1 MSESKSPQQ
10 WSTNET
16 RVLLTIWSSTEIQ
29 EKLKRSKRRK
39 RVYDEISQEMLNAGF
54 IRSNEQIVNKLKKL
68 RKDYRDKK
76 TKINKK
82 RRKKDS
88 NYDVILESVLAQQ
101 SATEVTEA
109 LNSATVAALET
120 NAESPVFSANDLGSK
135 TSENKT
141 VQQWSLE
148 ETSVLLGIWSSS
160 DIQEKLETLTRKKKV
175 YDEICQEMAN
185 AGFSRTT
192 EQVINKLKKLKKEFR
207 DQKKD
212 LRKCVNERIDK
223 TVNYNSMEV
232 MERLQASELT
242 GAFNSATAMLETKVK
257 SLMPPVSNFDSL
269 VEIDEVLE
277 QAESSF
283 STSQSQPRRC
293 PQRIRI
299 RKKDS
304 NKELLEFLQT
314 SDERFMEHAREL
326 NAAIL
331 KKMDE
336 ATNSML
342 GLLGRM
348 VAVMEG
354 QEANKQ

>member
-10 WSTNET
+10 WSTDET

-29 EKLKRSKRRK
+29 EKLKRTKRRK
-39 RVYDEISQEMLNAGF
+39 KVYDEISQEMLDAGF

-68 RKDYRDKK
+68 KKDYRDKK
-76 TKINKK
+76 TKINKS
-82 RRKKDS
+82 KKAV
-88 NYDVILESVLAQQ
+88 NYDVILESVLAQRPA
-101 SATEVTEA
+101 SKVTEA
-109 LNSATVAALET
+109 LNSATAMDT
-120 NAESPVFSANDLGSK
+120 NAESPDSSATELGSK
-135 TSENKT
+135 TPENKT
-141 VQQWSLE
+141 IQQWSLE

-185 AGFSRTT
+185 AGFSRSS

-212 LRKCVNERIDK
+212 LRKCVSERSNK
-223 TVNYNSMEV
+223 TANYDVMEV
-232 MERLQASELT
+232 LEHLQARELT
-242 GAFNSATAMLETKVK
+242 GAFNSATAMLETKAQ
-257 SLMPPVSNFDSL
+257 SLIPTVSNVDSL
-269 VEIDEVLE
+269 VEVDDVLE
-277 QAESSF
+277 RAESSF
-283 STSQSQPRRC
+283 SSSQSQPRRC
-293 PQRIRI
+293 LRQIRI
-299 RKKDS
+299 RKKGS
-304 NKELLEFLQT
+304 NKELLEYLQT
-314 SDERFMEHAREL
+314 ADERFMEHAREL
-326 NAAIL
+326 NAVIL

-354 QEANKQ
+354 QEANNQ

>member
-10 WSTNET
+10 WSTDET

-29 EKLKRSKRRK
+29 EKLKRTKRRK
-39 RVYDEISQEMLNAGF
+39 RVYDEISQEMLDAGF

-76 TKINKK
+76 TKINK
-82 RRKKDS
+82 RKKAV
-88 NYDVILESVLAQQ
+88 NYDVILESVLAQRPA
-101 SATEVTEA
+101 SKVTEA
-109 LNSATVAALET
+109 LNSETAMET
-120 NAESPVFSANDLGSK
+120 NAESPDSSATELGSK
-135 TSENKT
+135 TPENKT
-141 VQQWSLE
+141 IQQWSLE

-185 AGFSRTT
+185 AGFSRTS

-212 LRKCVNERIDK
+212 LRKCISERSDK
-223 TVNYNSMEV
+223 TANYDVMEV
-232 MERLQASELT
+232 LEHLQARELT
-242 GAFNSATAMLETKVK
+242 EAFNSATAMLETKAQL
-257 SLMPPVSNFDSL
+257 LMPPVSNLVDSL
-269 VEIDEVLE
+269 VEVDDVLE

-283 STSQSQPRRC
+283 SSSQSQPRRC
-293 PQRIRI
+293 PRQIRI
-299 RKKDS
+299 RKKGS
-304 NKELLEFLQT
+304 NKELLEYLQNA
-314 SDERFMEHAREL
+314 DERFMEHAREL